1 MAGNEKMTAAQ
12 RRLSQRHHAPE
23 SFNLM
28 VAGRR
33 GVGKSTL
40 LQTLCDSFY
49 ALQIDALSDSE
60 RVLFARDESSSS
72 EAAEEVLDP
81 FCVFDALSGT
91 TLIRRCHVQI
101 RDLERHHPVSVELID
116 TPGIDSLDDKRASA
130 TINEISW
137 EIERRLQAA
146 LDEELKSRRDKAAL
160 HSEHIHA
167 VLYLVPPPVYSS
179 AQSDAH
185 SHRLNGAV
193 DILSEIDLC
202 AIRRLGQ
209 LANVIVAVGKC
220 DTIEES
226 DRALLRESSFFGMA
240 RDLVKPGRLFDFKDL
255 PHTLQEPVDEVQGIG
270 AGIVRRLPLLL
281 CGSSHVDEWQRM
293 RLPEYE
299 ASSQSRLTIAD
310 WRTLSS
316 RHNRVSTVPAMVTQG
331 IFRVRRPVAPSTPNL
346 ASDDVHQRHRASHA
360 SASVRS
366 LPLARDAV
374 CIKRLHQ
381 RREVSLVRRFPW
393 GALQLTNN
401 SHCDFA
407 LLVDVL
413 FHSYRRSLQC
423 WTSEHVY
430 EAYRM
435 HRIAADPFY
444 TALATDISAYVES
457 RRNKVPVPLSALEKP
472 SEHPAHASE
481 ANKYRRS
488 TIPSSRPST
497 AAGPKIFPD
506 QGDFAFT
513 FSAPR
518 GDSSMLPHSTA
529 PASPPDSDVAVQPST
544 PTPPAAEFPI
554 PAART
559 SNSASAS
566 PERISTGTTAATLSS
581 PRSSYS
587 APKAPKHT
595 LNVSSMMRADQY
607 RSRLKAYIS

>member
-1 MAGNEKMTAAQ
+1 MTVAQ
-12 RRLSQRHHAPE
+12 RRLSQRHHSPE

-49 ALQIDALSDSE
+49 ALQINALSDSE
-60 RVLFARDESSSS
+60 RVLFARDDSSSS

-116 TPGIDSLDDKRASA
+116 TPGIDSLDDERASA

-146 LDEELKSRRDKAAL
+146 LDEELKPRRDKKAL

-185 SHRLNGAV
+185 SHRLNGAA
-193 DILSEIDLC
+193 DILSSTDLR

-226 DRALLRESSFFGMA
+226 DRALLRDNSFFDVA
-240 RDLVKPGRLFDFKDL
+240 RELVEPGRLFDFSDL
-255 PHTLQEPVDEVQGIG
+255 PHTLQEPVVEVQGIG

-316 RHNRVSTVPAMVTQG
+316 RYNRVCSTPAMVTQG
-331 IFRVRRPVAPSTPNL
+331 IFRDRRPAAPPASNL
-346 ASDDVHQRHRASHA
+346 TSGDVHFPHRASHASA

-444 TALATDISAYVES
+444 TALATDISACVES
-457 RRNKVPVPLSALEKP
+457 RRAGIPEPLSALQKP
-472 SEHPAHASE
+472 TEHPANAPE
-481 ANKYRRS
+481 TNKYRRS
-488 TIPSSRPST
+488 TMPSSRP
-497 AAGPKIFPD
+497 AAEAGLNNSRD
-506 QGDFAFT
+506 QRGSEST

-518 GDSSMLPHSTA
+518 GDSSLLPHSIA
-529 PASPPDSDVAVQPST
+529 PASPPDSDVAAQ
-544 PTPPAAEFPI
+544 TPPLTV
-554 PAART
+554 PAALSLDPATPSRNNT
-559 SNSASAS
+559 SVS
-566 PERISTGTTAATLSS
+566 PQRISTATTAATLATLCS

-587 APKAPKHT
+587 ASKSPKRT
-595 LNVSSMMRADQY
+595 SNVSSLMRADQY
-607 RSRLKAYIS
+607 RSRLKTYTN

>member
-1 MAGNEKMTAAQ
+1 MAGNEKMSAAQ

-60 RVLFARDESSSS
+60 RVLFARDESSNS

-91 TLIRRCHVQI
+91 TQIRRCHVQI
-101 RDLERHHPVSVELID
+101 RDLERHHAVSVELID
-116 TPGIDSLDDKRASA
+116 TPGIDSLDDERASA

-146 LDEELKSRRDKAAL
+146 LDEELKTRRDKGAL

-209 LANVIVAVGKC
+209 LAN
-220 DTIEES
+220 
-226 DRALLRESSFFGMA
+226 
-240 RDLVKPGRLFDFKDL
+240 
-255 PHTLQEPVDEVQGIG
+255 
-270 AGIVRRLPLLL
+270 
-281 CGSSHVDEWQRM
+281 
-293 RLPEYE
+293 
-299 ASSQSRLTIAD
+299 
-310 WRTLSS
+310 
-316 RHNRVSTVPAMVTQG
+316 G
-331 IFRVRRPVAPSTPNL
+331 IFRDRRPAAPSTPNL
-346 ASDDVHQRHRASHA
+346 APDDVHLRHRASHA

-435 HRIAADPFY
+435 HRIAA
-444 TALATDISAYVES
+444 
-457 RRNKVPVPLSALEKP
+457 
-472 SEHPAHASE
+472 
-481 ANKYRRS
+481 
-488 TIPSSRPST
+488 
-497 AAGPKIFPD
+497 
-506 QGDFAFT
+506 
-513 FSAPR
+513 
-518 GDSSMLPHSTA
+518 
-529 PASPPDSDVAVQPST
+529 
-544 PTPPAAEFPI
+544 
-554 PAART
+554 
-559 SNSASAS
+559 
-566 PERISTGTTAATLSS
+566 
-581 PRSSYS
+581 
-587 APKAPKHT
+587 
-595 LNVSSMMRADQY
+595 
-607 RSRLKAYIS
+607 

>member
-1 MAGNEKMTAAQ
+1 MSVAQ

-49 ALQIDALSDSE
+49 ALQIDALNDSE
-60 RVLFARDESSSS
+60 KVLFARDDSSSS

-101 RDLERHHPVSVELID
+101 RDLERHHPVYVELID
-116 TPGIDSLDDKRASA
+116 TPGIDSLDDERASA

-146 LDEELKSRRDKAAL
+146 LDEELKPRRDKGAL

-185 SHRLNGAV
+185 SHRLNGAA
-193 DILSEIDLC
+193 DILSSTDLR

-226 DRALLRESSFFGMA
+226 DRALLRDNSFFGVA
-240 RDLVKPGRLFDFKDL
+240 RDLVEPGRLFDFSDL

-270 AGIVRRLPLLL
+270 AGILRRLPLLL

-316 RHNRVSTVPAMVTQG
+316 RYNRVCTTPAMVTQG
-331 IFRVRRPVAPSTPNL
+331 IFRDRRHAAPI
-346 ASDDVHQRHRASHA
+346 ASDDIHPPHRKSHA
-360 SASVRS
+360 SAAASVRS
-366 LPLARDAV
+366 LPLERDVV

-393 GALQLTNN
+393 GSLQLTNN

-407 LLVDVL
+407 LLVDLL

-444 TALATDISAYVES
+444 TALATDISACVENGRS
-457 RRNKVPVPLSALEKP
+457 GIPAPSSALQKP
-472 SEHPAHASE
+472 PEHSTHGALE
-481 ANKYRRS
+481 TNKYRRS
-488 TIPSSRPST
+488 TIPSPRPGS
-497 AAGPKIFPD
+497 AAGLKNPRD
-506 QGDFAFT
+506 QSDFAFT

-518 GDSSMLPHSTA
+518 GDSSLLPHSVA
-529 PASPPDSDVAVQPST
+529 PASPPESDVAAQ
-544 PTPPAAEFPI
+544 TPPPAVPASPKPA
-554 PAART
+554 PAARN
-559 SNSASAS
+559 SNSTSAS
-566 PERISTGTTAATLSS
+566 PQRISTATTAATLATLCS

-587 APKAPKHT
+587 APKTPKQT
-595 LNVSSMMRADQY
+595 NVSSMMRADQY